1 MNPLIVIPA
10 RGTSKGIPLKNFKS
24 FCGRPLIDWTLDV
37 AEALGAPYVVTTDA
51 AGKPFVETALHD
63 RTPEALITSTRHSDT
78 AAMIDIVQEVTD
90 QVPGDPVIL
99 LQPTSPCRFP
109 RDVRYAFEEL
119 EMNMDASAICSVAA
133 IPRTH
138 SPGYAC
144 HLTGDGHLL
153 TPPATR
159 RQDVE
164 QMFTRTGDFYITK
177 RDTLYNHNSFYG
189 ETCLPYL
196 LTNMSVKLDE
206 PGDWQ
211 MGEILAPYIDPM
223 RFGDV

>member
-1 MNPLIVIPA
+1 MTPLIVIPA
-10 RGTSKGIPLKNFKS
+10 RGTSKGIPLKNFKE

-37 AEALGAPYVVTTDA
+37 AEALGAPYVVTTDRE
-51 AGKPFVETALHD
+51 GKPFVEAALHG
-63 RTPEALITSTRHSDT
+63 RTPENLIISTRHGDKT
-78 AAMIDIVQEVTD
+78 PMIDIVQEVTD

-109 RDVRYAFEEL
+109 RDVRYAYEEL
-119 EMNMDASAICSVAA
+119 EMNMDATAICSVAT

-144 HLTGDGHLL
+144 YVTGEGYML

-164 QMFTRTGDFYITK
+164 QMFTRTGDFYIT
-177 RDTLYNHNSFYG
+177 RRATLYNNSFYG
-189 ETCLPYL
+189 DTCLPYL

-206 PGDWQ
+206 PGDW
-211 MGEILAPYIDPM
+211 MVGEIMAPHIDPL
-223 RFGDV
+223 RFA